1 VQATGPL
8 EVVLKMKTPSA
19 HFPAT
24 LADVAGMVASPTAVE
39 KYGAD
44 FGNYGIGA
52 GPFKLKEWRRGNQ
65 VIFERNPDYWR
76 KPQPYLDEVVL
87 RPMPDEQTRYASL
100 KAGNLDIV
108 TNADAR
114 DRVDAAQQKK
124 FQILNPGSLAT
135 SFVQINLGTPDVSDI
150 RVRQAL
156 AYALD
161 RAALNKALN
170 RGLYKIANTPF
181 GTGLF
186 PHEAVDGYPAYD
198 PAKAKKLVEEYGKP
212 IKVKLSI
219 NASPVN
225 ALAGQALQQMWKK
238 VGIETEIIQLEQVQL
253 VRAAGTRDYQLMLY
267 RWAGGADPDKNVHQF
282 FHSKGTVNRVAM
294 NNPEMDK
301 LLDEGRA
308 TTNQADRLK
317 IYRQVNNLLA
327 KELPY
332 LFLWY
337 FDNVAIAN
345 PAVKGITPI
354 PDGLLRMNAAWKDK

>member
-1 VQATGPL
+1 
-8 EVVLKMKTPSA
+8 
-19 HFPAT
+19 
-24 LADVAGMVASPTAVE
+24 
-39 KYGAD
+39 
-44 FGNYGIGA
+44 
-52 GPFKLKEWRRGNQ
+52 
-65 VIFERNPDYWR
+65 
-76 KPQPYLDEVVL
+76 
-87 RPMPDEQTRYASL
+87 
-100 KAGNLDIV
+100 
-108 TNADAR
+108 
-114 DRVDAAQQKK
+114 
-124 FQILNPGSLAT
+124 
-135 SFVQINLGTPDVSDI
+135 
-150 RVRQAL
+150 
-156 AYALD
+156 
-161 RAALNKALN
+161 
-170 RGLYKIANTPF
+170 
-181 GTGLF
+181 
-186 PHEAVDGYPAYD
+186 
-198 PAKAKKLVEEYGKP
+198 
-212 IKVKLSI
+212 
-219 NASPVN
+219 
-225 ALAGQALQQMWKK
+225 MWKK

-308 TTNQADRLK
+308 TTNQAERLK